1 MRITDRGPFVDGRI
15 IDLSHA
21 AARTIEMIGPGI
33 ANVQLTIVSRPPE
46 MPAVNL
52 FAVQVGAFQERERA
66 ERVRSEFE
74 QQYGTARLVFRAG
87 NPAVWRVLVGREESS
102 DAAAR
107 LAGPDP
113 RAASAGPRRAPR
125 RDAGAGGDPGLRIS
139 RPRSHVLYQQ
149 HSPECLLPTCHADH
163 LTTAAARSRRRV
175 PAHTPRPKAHRTFRP
190 VPVAGSAARGDG
202 HGQGSG
208 RPCHP

>member
-1 MRITDRGPFVDGRI
+1 
-15 IDLSHA
+15 
-21 AARTIEMIGPGI
+21 MIGPGI

-74 QQYGTARLVFRAG
+74 QQYGSARLVFRAG

-107 LAGPDP
+107 LAGQIRGPHQPALVVRLDETP
-113 RAASAGPRRAPR
+113 EPAATQ
-125 RDAGAGGDPGLRIS
+125 D
-139 RPRSHVLYQQ
+139 
-149 HSPECLLPTCHADH
+149 
-163 LTTAAARSRRRV
+163 
-175 PAHTPRPKAHRTFRP
+175 
-190 VPVAGSAARGDG
+190 
-202 HGQGSG
+202 
-208 RPCHP
+208 